1 VSIYRLQ
8 HGDDRRRKAVTDWL
22 AGLDLVSPAVR
33 EQIVTAWVTTWMSS
47 PFESLEDMPF
57 SAQAPSYALK
67 RHVNDVTL
75 TGLDLARRASMQW
88 GDTLDMDVLVPI
100 LALHDVDKPLLFR
113 REGEK
118 VTYAPLARELP
129 HGVIGAML
137 VKELDFPDRVVSA
150 VATHAGN
157 APFHGRGLEDYL
169 LHYADFFSA
178 DHAVMAEGLHPP
190 FYQRHGR

>member
-1 VSIYRLQ
+1 MAIYRMQ
-8 HGDDRRRKAVTDWL
+8 QGNSGQREQVATWL
-22 AGLDLVSPAVR
+22 EGLDLVSAPIR
-33 EQIVTAWVTTWMSS
+33 EQIITAWVSVWLSS
-47 PFESLEDMPF
+47 PFETIDEMPF
-57 SAQAPSYALK
+57 SALAPSYALR

-75 TGLDLARRASMQW
+75 TGLDLARRASAQW
-88 GDTLDMDVLVPI
+88 GDEINYDILVPI
-100 LALHDVDKPLLFR
+100 LALHDVDKPLMFR

-129 HGVIGAML
+129 HGVVGAML
-137 VKELDFPDRVVSA
+137 IKDLEFPDRVVSA

-157 APFHGRGLEDYL
+157 APFHGRTLEDYL

-178 DHAVMAEGLHPP
+178 DRVVMKEGAHPP